1 MILDVVITILDVWQI
16 RYCQVARI
24 TNLYLFM
31 YIMKYYP
38 QNDVYCIFRV
48 YLSKSTFSVSIYR
61 KEMRNSFNTLIVV
74 LTVVDSLLCLFLMTD
89 FTFARAFQLH
99 TVIYTLMYPWFI
111 YPLTNTMLSA
121 SILMTVVLA
130 LERYIAVCH
139 PLFHRDLV
147 HTHSITKRVA
157 LYTVPVV
164 IVSLLINIPKFF
176 ETKTVTRNIHDGN
189 MTTYTIDVTE
199 LR

>member
-1 MILDVVITILDVWQI
+1 MKKF
-16 RYCQVARI
+16 
-24 TNLYLFM
+24 YLL
-31 YIMKYYP
+31 
-38 QNDVYCIFRV
+38 NDVF
-48 YLSKSTFSVSIYR
+48 IYR

-74 LTVVDSLLCLFLMTD
+74 LTVVDSLLCIFLMTD

-139 PLFHRDLV
+139 PFFHRDLV
-147 HTHSITKRVA
+147 HTHSITKRVTF
-157 LYTVPVV
+157 YTVPVV
-164 IVSLLINIPKFF
+164 IVSFLINIPKFF
-176 ETKTVTRNIHDGN
+176 ETETVTRETQNEDGN

>member
-1 MILDVVITILDVWQI
+1 MDWKKFGRQKSVKVLFNFHKQFLLLKPLWKNFMKNTILFI
-16 RYCQVARI
+16 
-24 TNLYLFM
+24 
-31 YIMKYYP
+31 
-38 QNDVYCIFRV
+38 
-48 YLSKSTFSVSIYR
+48 SIYR
-61 KEMRNSFNTLIVV
+61 KEMRNSFNALIVV

-99 TVIYTLMYPWFI
+99 TVIYIFMYPWFI

>member
-1 MILDVVITILDVWQI
+1 MTS
-16 RYCQVARI
+16 
-24 TNLYLFM
+24 F
-31 YIMKYYP
+31 
-38 QNDVYCIFRV
+38 
-48 YLSKSTFSVSIYR
+48 R

-99 TVIYTLMYPWFI
+99 TVIYTWMYPWFI

-147 HTHSITKRVA
+147 HTHSIATR
-157 LYTVPVV
+157 VV
-164 IVSLLINIPKFF
+164 IYTIPVMIMAFLINVPKFF
-176 ETKTVTRNIHDGN
+176 ETKTVTREVKNEDGN
-189 MTTYTIDVTE
+189 MSMTTYTIDVTE

>member
-1 MILDVVITILDVWQI
+1 MKNTILFI
-16 RYCQVARI
+16 
-24 TNLYLFM
+24 
-31 YIMKYYP
+31 
-38 QNDVYCIFRV
+38 
-48 YLSKSTFSVSIYR
+48 SIYR
-61 KEMRNSFNTLIVV
+61 KEMRNSFNALIVV

-99 TVIYTLMYPWFI
+99 TVIYIFMYPWFI

-147 HTHSITKRVA
+147 HTHSITKRVTF
-157 LYTVPVV
+157 YTVPVV
-164 IVSLLINIPKFF
+164 IVSFLINIPKFF
-176 ETKTVTRNIHDGN
+176 ETETVTRETQNEDGN